1 MINVSVYQG
10 RLVANPE
17 RRMSTN
23 NKVFVIFTLA
33 VPRVDGKTADFFD
46 CIAWDKDAEKIHK
59 YVFQG
64 DGLTVKGRTET
75 KDYVDKS
82 GVKRRGHTLI
92 VEHWEFGP
100 KKKSS
105 MENVTPSAYNLQH
118 RKV

>member
-1 MINVSVYQG
+1 MINISVYQG

-17 RRMSTN
+17 KRISTG
-23 NKVFVIFTLA
+23 NKVFVTFTLA

-46 CIAWDKDAEKIHK
+46 CIAWEKDAEKIYK

-75 KDYVDKS
+75 KDYTDGS
-82 GVKRRGHTLI
+82 GVRRRSHTLV

-105 MENVTPSAYNLQH
+105 NENVTVSSHNL
-118 RKV
+118 RGRR